1 MSTKYTITSTEKVII
16 FGDVF
21 EENIILLRGENLNKV
36 SFHIEEGKA
45 TVQIA
50 IDSKEFLN
58 ICKNYI
64 KYIEKNDS

>member
-1 MSTKYTITSTEKVII
+1 MSTKYAIFSTEKVTI

-21 EENIILLRGENLNKV
+21 EQDTIFVRGENLSKV
-36 SFHIEEGKA
+36 SFHTENGRT

-50 IDSKEFLN
+50 IESEEFLN

-64 KYIEKNDS
+64 EHIEKNE

>member
-1 MSTKYTITSTEKVII
+1 MSTKYTIFSTEKVTI

-21 EENIILLRGENLNKV
+21 EQDTIFVRGENLSKV
-36 SFHIEEGKA
+36 SFHTENGRA

-50 IDSKEFLN
+50 IENEEFLN

-64 KYIEKNDS
+64 KYIEKNE

>member
-1 MSTKYTITSTEKVII
+1 MSTKYDILSTEKVTI

-21 EENIILLRGENLNKV
+21 EQDLMFLRGENLSKV
-36 SFHIEEGKA
+36 SFHTENGKT

-50 IDSKEFLN
+50 IESEEFLN

-64 KYIEKNDS
+64 KHIEENE